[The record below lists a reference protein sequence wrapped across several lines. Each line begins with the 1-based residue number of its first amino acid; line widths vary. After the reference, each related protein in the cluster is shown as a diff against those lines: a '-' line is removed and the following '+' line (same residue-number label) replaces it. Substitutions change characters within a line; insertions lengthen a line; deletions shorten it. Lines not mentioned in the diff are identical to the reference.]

1 MCARAWCVLKVAVR
15 VKAQAG
21 VTGVCVC
28 LLSMVMTL
36 QELAVHKRACR
47 EHGNLAAARS
57 ILRGA
62 SQAGA
67 QQQAG
72 SEAGCS
78 SSSSSAAAVPQL
90 PPFRATATLQEL
102 AVLMQQAAA
111 ETPHYE

>member
-1 MCARAWCVLKVAVR
+1 
-15 VKAQAG
+15 
-21 VTGVCVC
+21 
-28 LLSMVMTL
+28 MVMTL
-36 QELAVHKRACR
+36 QELAVHKRVCR

-72 SEAGCS
+72 SEAGRSS
-78 SSSSSAAAVPQL
+78 SSSSSATAVPKL